1 MAIIQWISTL
11 IGKIMRAW
19 TGRYRP
25 ERHYMRGAGPASTKE
40 GSGKPEPLDSTELR
54 QTISGEPQDL
64 PCVAGALV
72 VTPLNGS
79 RVCLA
84 SRLWSSQIF
93 CDSATEVS

>member
-1 MAIIQWISTL
+1 MLAKSVL
-11 IGKIMRAW
+11 IGQFARAPVH
-19 TGRYRP
+19 RRN
-25 ERHYMRGAGPASTKE
+25 ASTK
-40 GSGKPEPLDSTELR
+40 KAPENRSLSNSTDLR
-54 QTISGEPQDL
+54 QTISGKPQDL
-64 PCVAGALV
+64 PCVAGVLV